1 MLRQK
6 GDDMQQG
13 IVVPRQQGFN
23 LIEIMFALLLL
34 ALVITVSVET
44 SSGDFASYNRIK
56 DTTLARWLA
65 SNRIAEAQAGKD
77 FPSLG
82 KQQGNGDMGGI
93 AWQWEQEVSATQDAG
108 LRKIK
113 VSVFHEGKKQQAMA
127 VEVGYVANSSSITS
141 TAATQ

>member
-1 MLRQK
+1 
-6 GDDMQQG
+6 MQH
-13 IVVPRQQGFN
+13 VVSRQQGFN

-56 DTTLARWLA
+56 ETTLARWLA
-65 SNRIAEAQAGKD
+65 SNRIAEVQAGKD
-77 FPSLG
+77 FPSVG
-82 KQQGNGDMGGI
+82 KQQGKGDMGGI
-93 AWQWEQEVSATQDAG
+93 AWQWEQEISAAQDAN
-108 LRKIK
+108 LRRIK

-127 VEVGYVANSSSITS
+127 VEVGYVANTVITA